1 MAEGADDDAL
11 VREAKALPLP
21 ERLAHANWRVRVDAY
36 ADVVKE
42 AGCAQV
48 ASAQPLKDFG
58 ARQRCR
64 RSAAPASTC
73 KTLSGCLR
81 QAPPPPR

>member
-42 AGCAQV
+42 AVCAQD

-58 ARQRCR
+58 AGGSAGAAQR
-64 RSAAPASTC
+64 
-73 KTLSGCLR
+73 L
-81 QAPPPPR
+81 QARAKH